1 MVAGVAGVGAAG
13 AFASVSPTLNPVF
26 GGDVRPR
33 AVNVLLVP
41 FVTGELGASEAWF
54 GPLEAA
60 QVAAMVAAATLV
72 AAFSSRL
79 RPKHLIS
86 VGAVGLGASVGSLA
100 GCTAPWQLLLAV
112 FAAGWFLA
120 PLQAAVTTLLQ
131 TTVVPSYRARA
142 QAAFTTLVSRASLAA
157 MSLVGVAAEVAGARG
172 VFLAAGAIIVAAGVV
187 SAVTFRGVARL
198 PAPALEARS

>member
-1 MVAGVAGVGAAG
+1 
-13 AFASVSPTLNPVF
+13 
-26 GGDVRPR
+26 
-33 AVNVLLVP
+33 
-41 FVTGELGASEAWF
+41 
-54 GPLEAA
+54 
-60 QVAAMVAAATLV
+60 MVAAATLV

-112 FAAGWFLA
+112 SGWFLA
-120 PLQAAVTTLLQ
+120 PLQGAVTTLLQ
-131 TTVVPSYRARA
+131 TTLVPSYRARA

-187 SAVTFRGVARL
+187 SAATFRGVARL

>member
-1 MVAGVAGVGAAG
+1 M
-13 AFASVSPTLNPVF
+13 
-26 GGDVRPR
+26 
-33 AVNVLLVP
+33 NVLLVP

-112 FAAGWFLA
+112 FAAGW
-120 PLQAAVTTLLQ
+120 
-131 TTVVPSYRARA
+131 S
-142 QAAFTTLVSRASLAA
+142 SR
-157 MSLVGVAAEVAGARG
+157 RC
-172 VFLAAGAIIVAAGVV
+172 
-187 SAVTFRGVARL
+187 RR
-198 PAPALEARS
+198 R